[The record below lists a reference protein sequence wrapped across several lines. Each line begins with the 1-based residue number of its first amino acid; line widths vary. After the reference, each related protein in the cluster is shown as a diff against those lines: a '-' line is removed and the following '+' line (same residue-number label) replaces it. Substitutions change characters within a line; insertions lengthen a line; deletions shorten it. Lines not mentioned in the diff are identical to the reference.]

1 MIDVTARY
9 FAAFRDKAGAEAE
22 SVSTRARTAGEL
34 FGELAAR
41 HGFVDARGRCKV
53 AINDELRDWD
63 AELADGD
70 TVLFFP
76 PVAGG

>member
-9 FAAFRDKAGAEAE
+9 FAAFRERAGAESERVNTA
-22 SVSTRARTAGEL
+22 ARTAGEL
-34 FGELAAR
+34 YAELAGR
-41 HGFVDARGRCKV
+41 HGFADAKARCKV
-53 AINDELRDWD
+53 AINDELRDWE

-70 TVLFFP
+70 VVLFFP

>member
-9 FAAFRDKAGAEAE
+9 FAVFREQAGLDNER
-22 SVSTRARTAGEL
+22 VQTRARTAAQL
-34 FGELAAR
+34 FEELAER
-41 HGFVDARGRCKV
+41 HGFLDARGRCKV
-53 AINDELRDWD
+53 AVNDELVPWETRL
-63 AELADGD
+63 ENGD

>member
-1 MIDVTARY
+1 MIVVTARY
-9 FAAFRDKAGAEAE
+9 FAAFREQAGTE
-22 SVSTRARTAGEL
+22 SERVETRARTAGEL
-34 FGELAAR
+34 YGELAAR
-41 HGFVDARGRCKV
+41 HGFADARARCKV

-70 TVLFFP
+70 VVLFFP